1 MGDICMIF
9 QSFLFLVVFKFFHT
23 GYAIFI
29 IGKCNL
35 ELLIVNFSKLAHYA
49 IININIIHII
59 SIIFILMLVTSQQV
73 NRNVYGQQVNRI
85 IPKYQIYMQNT
96 DLHFKNEVYLKIH
109 MLINSH
115 SFITFLLSLRLS
127 SIFASCS
134 SSSFFSV
141 Y

>member
-1 MGDICMIF
+1 MIF

-23 GYAIFI
+23 DYAIFI
-29 IGKCNL
+29 IGTCNL
-35 ELLIVNFSKLAHYA
+35 ELLIVNFSKLAYYA
-49 IININIIHII
+49 IVNINIIYII
-59 SIIFILMLVTSQQV
+59 SITFILISVISQHV
-73 NRNVYGQQVNRI
+73 NRNVYGQQVNRN
-85 IPKYQIYMQNT
+85 IPKYQIYMYST
-96 DLHFKNEVYLKIH
+96 DLQFTNEVYLKIH

>member
-1 MGDICMIF
+1 MFMVSRLIGIFLNIRFTCRALIYILKMI
-9 QSFLFLVVFKFFHT
+9 
-23 GYAIFI
+23 
-29 IGKCNL
+29 
-35 ELLIVNFSKLAHYA
+35 
-49 IININIIHII
+49 
-59 SIIFILMLVTSQQV
+59 
-73 NRNVYGQQVNRI
+73 
-85 IPKYQIYMQNT
+85 
-96 DLHFKNEVYLKIH
+96 YLKIH